1 MVNFSTDKALYKKRI
16 SVPLVFWFVTLIML
30 VTRYASFYS
39 FKGSDDLHYAFL
51 SSHVL
56 NGSYDMF
63 IAQDIYAGR
72 AVVVLYQA
80 LWFKLFGINDF
91 TMCMPSLTVLILLA
105 YFVCFK
111 CGLQKNIR
119 TILLAA
125 SLIYFNPVVTRA
137 TLGNLPDVYI
147 ALIALLVFLLIKK
160 NTGPLSIKQNI
171 LWGFITALL
180 LLAGLFVKENIVL
193 IYAGTAV
200 LLLYYRKKIS
210 RHFVIALATT
220 VFMGSAGYLLF
231 YYINTG
237 DFFYRFVQI
246 KNSAYFNVC
255 SYQCLPYTALLKRLT
270 VTVPLIAALTGAYPL
285 LLSATVLF
293 SYKKQINP
301 DTRFWKITFISL
313 LLLALY
319 FPFSIFPY
327 VPLCHDMRQFFF
339 LFPFATIL
347 YVSCLQEEILNEKHT
362 RTINIAGTI
371 VFVPVTLICY
381 FFAPY
386 NKWAILCNGLLALV
400 FMLNIFSIKK
410 IQQFFF
416 YLMIPFILWLSTA
429 YSIYK
434 RPHDGY
440 DELKTLYSKLKQ
452 QTNFVTNTYYFLN
465 NDTKTH
471 FALIHQFDTAKRFF
485 NFDTLQNG
493 FKPFA
498 AYQLQPILRQTNSIQ
513 NGWLIINDAFPENI
527 SSATINSI
535 KELLA
540 AKYFCITI
548 NNTRAYYLT
557 SAETAEK
564 IMHLINSNTSG
575 SNCN

>member
-1 MVNFSTDKALYKKRI
+1 MVNFSTDKALSKKRI
-16 SVPLVFWFVTLIML
+16 SVPLVFWIVTLVML
-30 VTRYASFYS
+30 VTRYVSFYS

-56 NGSYDMF
+56 SNSYDMF
-63 IAQDIYAGR
+63 FAQDIYAGR

-91 TMCMPSLTVLILLA
+91 SMCMPSLSVLILLA

-193 IYAGTAV
+193 VYAGTAV

-220 VFMGSAGYLLF
+220 VFMGSTGYLLF

-237 DFFYRFVQI
+237 DLFYRFVQI

-270 VTVPLIAALTGAYPL
+270 VTVPLIAVLTGAYPL
-285 LLSATVLF
+285 LLLATVLF

-301 DTRFWKITFISL
+301 DTRFWKITFSSL

-339 LFPFATIL
+339 LFPLAAIL
-347 YVSCLQEEILNEKHT
+347 FVTCLQEGMLNEKQV
-362 RTINIAGTI
+362 RTIRISGSILFTL
-371 VFVPVTLICY
+371 VTLACC

-386 NKWAILCNGLLALV
+386 NKWAILCNSFLV
-400 FMLNIFSIKK
+400 LIFMSNIFSNKK
-410 IQQFFF
+410 VQQLFF
-416 YLMIPFILWLSTA
+416 YLMIPFVLWLSTA
-429 YSIYK
+429 YSIFK
-434 RPHDGY
+434 KPHDGY
-440 DELKTLYSKLKQ
+440 DELKTLHSKLKQ
-452 QTNFVTNTYYFLN
+452 QTNFVTYTYYFLN

-471 FALIHQFDTAKRFF
+471 FELIHQFDTAKRFL

-498 AYQLQPILRQTNSIQ
+498 AYQLQPVLRQTNSIQ

-540 AKYFCITI
+540 EKYFCITI

-564 IMHLINSNTSG
+564 IMHIINSNSAR
-575 SNCN
+575 SNCY

>member
-30 VTRYASFYS
+30 LTRYASFYS

-270 VTVPLIAALTGAYPL
+270 VAVPLVAILTGAYPL
-285 LLSATVLF
+285 LLLATVFF
-293 SYKKQINP
+293 SYKQQIYP
-301 DTRFWKITFISL
+301 ATRFWKITFISL

-327 VPLCHDMRQFFF
+327 VPMCHDMRQFFF

-513 NGWLIINDAFPENI
+513 NGWLIISDAFPENI

-557 SAETAEK
+557 SAQTAEK
-564 IMHLINSNTSG
+564 IMHIINSNSAAG
-575 SNCN
+575 NCY